1 MCRIK
6 RKNTD
11 FNIIVDGK
19 IINFKTEKALN
30 LYIRTL
36 KTKKYNIKEG
46 VLNVR
51 NKRLCS

>member
-19 IINFKTEKALN
+19 MINFKNEKALN
-30 LYIRTL
+30 LYIGTL
-36 KTKKYNIKEG
+36 KTKNYNIKEG
-46 VLNVR
+46 VSSDR
-51 NKRLCS
+51 NKRVC